1 MFFRPEIKDFI
12 KNTLIL
18 TLFFTLVLDL
28 SWSYVAPYLGIGAS
42 AGSNDSRFVQ
52 ADNTYLGNVATALS
66 LSLGQKEKQKTLILG
81 WTMLSNDT
89 LSISE
94 LISHPKESQS
104 RLIGGHMQ
112 ALTQYANVLSVDITK
127 MLDSAT
133 DRQKALDEHISLLK
147 NYGNVTNEKI
157 KVLSEQI
164 LDLKNFIIENGDTWT
179 SAKWALQTSLTT
191 MNYVWVDAAI
201 DAYTKA
207 KDSENHSRIYLVYLD
222 RFAAM
227 YTKMQDKNRK
237 ILDTLSNNR
246 EALIKRS
253 TVVIPASWTDILKE
267 LWVIK
272 SEAEIKAEQ
281 SLN

>member
-81 WTMLSNDT
+81 GTMLSNDT

-127 MLDSAT
+127 MLDGAT

-164 LDLKNFIIENGDTWT
+164 LDLKNFIIENGDT
-179 SAKWALQTSLTT
+179 
-191 MNYVWVDAAI
+191 
-201 DAYTKA
+201 
-207 KDSENHSRIYLVYLD
+207 
-222 RFAAM
+222 
-227 YTKMQDKNRK
+227 
-237 ILDTLSNNR
+237 
-246 EALIKRS
+246 
-253 TVVIPASWTDILKE
+253 
-267 LWVIK
+267 
-272 SEAEIKAEQ
+272 
-281 SLN
+281 